1 MVTRKD
7 KELAIENFKRFYT
20 TFRKYQKEAI
30 EKACELLEKRKYLF
44 LSAPTGIGKSAINM
58 SLLLVNGGYY
68 VTGLLSLQDQICKDF
83 QAEEIY
89 DIRGKEN
96 YECRRG
102 GKCRCVR
109 DKCELCVYKYEK
121 AKALSSFV
129 TVTNIFWI
137 MSNINSL
144 KKKHLCVIDE
154 AHNLPEILVN
164 YGRVTLSE
172 KNCFSIFPIIRRC
185 RIEDIPS
192 YLYEYANNLA
202 DFGDD
207 ERASKL
213 LNLAKRI
220 EVALQTK
227 VIDVVK
233 STKRE
238 IIPLYA
244 DRIFEKFDFAE
255 RFIFSSAT
263 INPDYM
269 IKELGLNK
277 KDCAIIKIP
286 SLFPPER
293 RPIVALPI
301 CDFDLK
307 HQEENAELI
316 ANVCRKIIE
325 KHKGEKG
332 IIFVPGYRYYDYFK
346 DMDRVIFLEENR
358 RDEILREWMESDDD
372 KVLVGVKLEEG
383 LDLKYDLC
391 RFAIIVKAPFPDVS
405 DLRVKFRLEKM
416 KQWKWFYSLAENL
429 LVQAYGR
436 LCRAEDDFGI
446 LYILDK
452 KAIALLKRKT
462 IPKWVKS
469 AIIKFEPSQLTL
481 GGDTNAYQPERNN

>member
-1 MVTRKD
+1 MAARKD
-7 KELAIENFKRFYT
+7 KELAIENFKKFYT
-20 TFRKYQKEAI
+20 DFRKYQKEAI
-30 EKACELLEKRKYLF
+30 EKACELLQKRRYVF
-44 LSAPTGIGKSAINM
+44 LSAPTGVGKSAINM
-58 SLLLVNGGYY
+58 SLLLVRGGYY
-68 VTGLLSLQDQICKDF
+68 VTGLLSLQDQICRDF
-83 QAEEIY
+83 QSEQIY

-102 GKCRCVR
+102 GKCKCVR
-109 DKCELCVYKYEK
+109 NKCEVCVYKYEK

-137 MSNINSL
+137 MSNLNSL
-144 KKKHLCVIDE
+144 KKKYLCVIDE

-164 YGRVTLSE
+164 YGRVKLTE
-172 KNCFSIFPIIRRC
+172 KNCYKLFPIVRRC
-185 RIEDIPS
+185 RLEDIPP

-202 DFGDD
+202 DYGED
-207 ERASKL
+207 EKARKL

-220 EVALQTK
+220 EIALQTK
-227 VIDVVK
+227 VIDIVK
-233 STKRE
+233 SNSRE
-238 IIPLYA
+238 IVPLYA
-244 DRIFEKFDFAE
+244 DRIFERFDFAE
-255 RFIFSSAT
+255 KFVFSSAT
-263 INPDYM
+263 LNSDYM

-277 KDCAIIKIP
+277 KECAVIKIP

-293 RPIVALPI
+293 RPIVALPV
-301 CDFDLK
+301 CKFDLK
-307 HQEENAELI
+307 HQKENASLI
-316 ANVCRKIIE
+316 ASVCKKIIE
-325 KHKGEKG
+325 HHENEKG

-346 DMDRVIFLEENR
+346 GMDRVIFLEESK
-358 RDEILREWMESDDD
+358 RDEILKQWMESDDD

-405 DLRVKFRLEKM
+405 DVRVRYRLEKL

-446 LYILDK
+446 LYVLDE
-452 KAIALLKRKT
+452 KAIALLKRKS

-469 AIIKFEPSQLTL
+469 AVVRFEPSQLSL
-481 GGDTNAYQPERNN
+481 GGDANAYQSR